1 MIIKKGF
8 IKKLMI
14 CISLAATVM
23 LSGCKK
29 EESYRIISAHEVEG
43 TSNVTRE
50 KVGTMD
56 VYQGMDFQSGDNVE
70 VLTDSMLRLSL
81 DDDKFMTLEA
91 NTKMN
96 LIAEGDENSE
106 RTVIDLA
113 EGAVTSTLN
122 KKLNSE
128 STYEVNTPK
137 ATMSVRGTTFRV
149 AVEAI
154 NNGTQMRTVIQLFEG
169 ELEIQLLDENNQPY
183 GDPVILTSGNE
194 TIIITDISVDSGK
207 GNVSFFEVRSQP
219 IDYSKIPDI
228 VKTHI
233 IEYYDNGNAALADA
247 VAALTG
253 NTVSETIA
261 SQLEEDTKT
270 TTEDSS
276 DTETD
281 GSSDNTLSEESEA
294 LSGSDDV
301 SGSKADNTVSS
312 DTARNED
319 NPSAAA
325 VTDKKSETTVSDE
338 EKAEDKTVVT
348 TGTTVVNDE
357 NDDNDDVTVTV
368 QSDEENEVSS
378 VSGETEEDIVTT
390 TTKSTEKTTSKTTK
404 ASSYTYNPVTRP
416 VTGYT
421 GTSPVYTG
429 TTSPYTSVS
438 FTESTAASV
447 TTTAETTTST
457 AETTTTTAGDEVIT
471 KPHVTFNYNGGELE
485 YNPDYDPDNDN
496 S

>member
-1 MIIKKGF
+1 MNFKKGF

-70 VLTDSMLRLSL
+70 VLADSMLRLSL

-106 RTVIDLA
+106 RTVIDLE

-149 AVEAI
+149 AVDEI
-154 NNGTQMRTVIQLFEG
+154 NSGTQMKTVIQLFEG
-169 ELEIQLLDENNQPY
+169 ELAIQLLNENNDPY
-183 GDPVILTSGNE
+183 SDPATLTSGNE
-194 TIIITDISVDSGK
+194 TIIITDISVDSGM
-207 GNVSFFEVRSQP
+207 GNVSFFEARSQP

-228 VKTHI
+228 VKAHI
-233 IEYYDNGNAALADA
+233 IEYYDNGNSALADA

-261 SQLEEDTKT
+261 SQLEENTET

-276 DTETD
+276 ET
-281 GSSDNTLSEESEA
+281 
-294 LSGSDDV
+294 
-301 SGSKADNTVSS
+301 KADDISEITSSEKTEAYSVENDTWDRNTDDTSS
-312 DTARNED
+312 
-319 NPSAAA
+319 SAAA
-325 VTDKKSETTVSDE
+325 KNENDSSTDSETDKKSEITDISDE
-338 EKAEDKTVVT
+338 KSEDKTAVT
-348 TGTTVVNDE
+348 TVGDI
-357 NDDNDDVTVTV
+357 DNNDVTVTV
-368 QSDEENEVSS
+368 QSDEKNEVTS
-378 VSGETEEDIVTT
+378 VSDSSIDEPVTT
-390 TTKSTEKTTSKTTK
+390 TMRSTEKSTT
-404 ASSYTYNPVTRP
+404 ASSYTYSYVTRP

-421 GTSPVYTG
+421 GTTPLYTTVPSG
-429 TTSPYTSVS
+429 
-438 FTESTAASV
+438 TAA
-447 TTTAETTTST
+447 TTTTEA
-457 AETTTTTAGDEVIT
+457 TTTTAGDEVIT